1 MSVKLFSESQQ
12 GMDLCSPVLNG
23 FHPGFFFFFF
33 LHMLLSQLKTAD
45 GSLAFFLFLFL
56 FFFFFFFI
64 TSICK
69 QLNSV
74 LGR

>member
-23 FHPGFFFFFF
+23 FHPVFFFFFF
-33 LHMLLSQLKTAD
+33 LHMLLSRLKTAD
-45 GSLAFFLFLFL
+45 GPLAFL
-56 FFFFFFFI
+56 FI

>member
-23 FHPGFFFFFF
+23 FHPVLGGVF

-45 GSLAFFLFLFL
+45 GPLA
-56 FFFFFFFI
+56 FFFI

>member
-23 FHPGFFFFFF
+23 FHPVFFF
-33 LHMLLSQLKTAD
+33 LHMLLSRLKTAD
-45 GSLAFFLFLFL
+45 GPLAFL
-56 FFFFFFFI
+56 FI

>member
-1 MSVKLFSESQQ
+1 MSVTFSELQQ
-12 GMDLCSPVLNG
+12 GMDFGSPALNG
-23 FHPGFFFFFF
+23 FHPGFLLHFYHSLRQQMALLRF
-33 LHMLLSQLKTAD
+33 L
-45 GSLAFFLFLFL
+45 SL
-56 FFFFFFFI
+56 

>member
-12 GMDLCSPVLNG
+12 GMDLCLPVLNG
-23 FHPGFFFFFF
+23 FHPVFFFFFCTCF
-33 LHMLLSQLKTAD
+33 YHSLRQQMALLR
-45 GSLAFFLFLFL
+45 
-56 FFFFFFFI
+56 FFFI